1 VSRTLAGIV
10 LSVLGE
16 FHRKSVEWTFVEAG
30 NKTLDRLLS
39 KQLQAPQ

>member
-16 FHRKSVEWTFVEAG
+16 FHRKTVEWTFVEAG
-30 NKTLDRLLS
+30 NKALDRLFGE
-39 KQLQAPQ
+39 QLQAPQ